1 MKFDFDNA
9 LLPPVYKRN
18 NADCYLDPIRKRLV
32 YVTPEETVRQKVIYH
47 LINELEVPP
56 EMIAVEERLSHFG
69 IESNKRADIL
79 ILGLDK
85 DGNYSPIAVIEC
97 KAPGVCLGDY
107 AATQVI
113 EYSELLLCSY
123 VMLVND
129 CEAQYCRYDNDK
141 KDYIIIE
148 DFPKYKEMLEGYYV
162 ELPPVEPCSRTPFNE
177 LEKYVLENREDYSFN
192 ISTKTPMNLAV
203 PAMNLL
209 EAFWIDTE
217 RKMPSK
223 NYQIFTLI
231 EDYGIRVLSYGNAS
245 GGVFSGAYRSFLIEY
260 KGNTEFVSFGF
271 SSYCTYNKPDDI
283 KTCLNIGIDTEESSH
298 HSLQLV
304 LDDNVTVNGDKLK
317 FYHHGRIAVGNIGSG
332 KIEELRIF
340 TESIYPKIVFGNKF
354 YLGCLTHNRLWT
366 LDDPEVVDLF
376 ENLISYALIRDEYR
390 KHLKSNNKAKKSK

>member
-1 MKFDFDNA
+1 MKFDFDKA

-18 NADCYLDPIRKRLV
+18 NSDCYLDPIRKRLV
-32 YVTPEETVRQKVIYH
+32 CVTPEETVRQKVIYH

-56 EMIAVEERLSHFG
+56 EMIAVEEHLSHFG
-69 IESNKRADIL
+69 IKSNKRADIL

-85 DGNYSPIAVIEC
+85 DEILYPIAVIEC

-107 AATQVI
+107 AAIQVI

-177 LEKYVLENREDYSFN
+177 LENYVSENREDCSFA
-192 ISTKTPMNLAV
+192 ISTKTPMKLAV
-203 PAMNLL
+203 PAMNLF
-209 EAFWIDTE
+209 EAFLIDTD
-217 RKMPSK
+217 RKMPSQK
-223 NYQIFTLI
+223 YQIFTLI
-231 EDYGIRVLSYGNAS
+231 EDYGIRELSYGDAS
-245 GGVFSGAYRSFLIEY
+245 GGVSSGLYRSFLIEY
-260 KGNTEFVSFGF
+260 KGNTEFVSFGLLN
-271 SSYCTYNKPDDI
+271 YRTYSKLDDI
-283 KTCLNIGIDTEESSH
+283 KTSLNIGIDTEESSH

-304 LDDNVTVNGDKLK
+304 LEDNVTVNGDKIK

-332 KIEELRIF
+332 KIEELKIF
-340 TESIYPKIVFGNKF
+340 AESIYPKIVFGNKF
-354 YLGCLTHNRLWT
+354 YLGCLTHDRLWT
-366 LDDPEVVDLF
+366 LDDPEVVNLL

-390 KHLKSNNKAKKSK
+390 KHIKSNSKTKKLK